1 MANKIRWP
9 FGKDAPFEAPSADFG
24 NSTGYAEF
32 QTDGSLFFYGTATV
46 WDDLRFPATAVRVN
60 PATLKPD
67 FDETNIGYSF
77 DAAGTETLLI
87 IAQMP
92 HKWKTGSTIVPH
104 VHWQP
109 LTNATGKVYWEMAY
123 KWTNYT
129 EVETAGWATVN
140 VLSLAAGATG
150 THQIASF
157 GDVSGTGK
165 TLSSIISIKLARV
178 GGATSDTHSG
188 EALLKEFDIHYEINS
203 LGSREEY
210 VK

>member
-1 MANKIRWP
+1 MGRIRWP
-9 FGKDAPFEAPSADFG
+9 FGTALPFTANTAQFGDSTNYTQFEA
-24 NSTGYAEF
+24 
-32 QTDGSLFFYGTATV
+32 DGTFKKVGDATV
-46 WDDLRFPATAVRVN
+46 WDDLRFPASAVRVN

-77 DAAGTETLLI
+77 DAAARETLLI

-92 HKWKTGSTIVPH
+92 HSWKMGSDIVPH

-109 LTNATGKVYWEMAY
+109 LSDATGKVYWEMAY
-123 KWTNYT
+123 KWTNING
-129 EVETAGWATVN
+129 VEAAGWATVN
-140 VLSLAAGATG
+140 ILSLAAGATG

-157 GDVSGTGK
+157 GNVSGADK

-178 GGATSDTHSG
+178 GNAATDTHAS
-188 EALLKEFDIHYEINS
+188 EALLKEFDIHYEIDT